1 MLECQLVMKR
11 LPKFLKRFF
20 WDTDFDKLDVK
31 KCSADIIGRILE
43 HGDEKAVA
51 WLEKKYTKKEI
62 ADVLFRFR
70 FVSPK
75 SANFWALILNLPKKR
90 ILCLQK
96 RYLKTQRKHWP
107 Y

>member
-1 MLECQLVMKR
+1 MKKLPPFLEKY
-11 LPKFLKRFF
+11 F
-20 WDTDFDKLDVK
+20 WDVDFDQVDLEKN
-31 KCSADIIGRILE
+31 SSGIIGRILE
-43 HGDEKAVA
+43 YGDSKAVD
-51 WLEKKYTKKEI
+51 WLKKNFGKEEV

-75 SANFWALILNLPKKR
+75 SANFWAVIYDLPREK

-96 RYLKTQRKHWP
+96 PYLKTQRRHWP